1 MSTFAINGTGVQT
14 ALSVTTGAA
23 VALTVPTSR
32 LRSTH
37 AIIQVVSN
45 SIRWTAD
52 GTTPTSTIGTLVLA
66 GSNIEFMDT
75 MANYQSVIDKFRA
88 IGISG
93 TATLDVAYF
102 AI

>member
-1 MSTFAINGTGVQT
+1 MSFVINGQGVQT

-32 LRSTH
+32 QRPTH
-37 AIIQVVSN
+37 AIINVVGN

-52 GTTPTSTIGTLVLA
+52 GTTPTASIGLLVPA

-75 MANYQSVIDKFRA
+75 MANYQSVLDKFRA

-93 TATLDVAYF
+93 TATLDVAFF